1 MGPNASQA
9 DILDLGCGTGL
20 FGVAARP
27 WCHSLVG
34 VDVSP
39 GMLAVAASKSAYE
52 DLVAADLLDH
62 LRACDGDAFNA
73 IVAADVLCYLG
84 DLTELF
90 EQAHRICRAGGIF
103 GFSVEN
109 DFLATADYQLRSTG
123 RFAHRVGYVRALAQ
137 RFGFAER
144 VADQVTI
151 RFENGSPVIGMVFL
165 LAKPG

>member
-1 MGPNASQA
+1 M
-9 DILDLGCGTGL
+9 
-20 FGVAARP
+20 FGVAAKP

-62 LRACDGDAFNA
+62 LRACDGDAFSA

-90 EQAHRICRAGGIF
+90 EQAHRVCRAGGIF

-109 DFLATADYQLRSTG
+109 DPLATADYGLRSTG
-123 RFAHRVGYVRALAQ
+123 RFAHSAGYIRALAQ

-144 VADQVTI
+144 EANPVTV
-151 RFENGSPVIGMVFL
+151 RFENGSPVTGLVFL
-165 LAKPG
+165 LVKPS